1 MEVTI
6 SVLHTAVLEVMVI
19 ITKLPRLLVDTRNT
33 HAHTMVLN
41 WKPISTKAKGR
52 DKRDEKEPKTFY
64 PGNISV
70 SSSQI

>member
-6 SVLHTAVLEVMVI
+6 SVLDTVVLGVMVI

-41 WKPISTKAKGR
+41 WKPISTKAKR
-52 DKRDEKEPKTFY
+52 
-64 PGNISV
+64 
-70 SSSQI
+70 